1 MGTPTKDDQ
10 DNELI
15 FAQLRAHVCACSW
28 WGGDV
33 GTIGRTHVLSL
44 SVTTTAGSGGETG
57 REASAAHLRIGSY
70 VISAQNG

>member
-1 MGTPTKDDQ
+1 MCV
-10 DNELI
+10 
-15 FAQLRAHVCACSW
+15 HVLLKILGGVG
-28 WGGDV
+28 WGAV